1 MKDKNKSKSQLLE
14 ELSELQKQLERLELI
29 EDKCRKTNEELRFF
43 KKALET
49 MQLGVTVTDL
59 EGNILYTNPAEA
71 EMHGY
76 PVKEL
81 IGKNIRIFA
90 PSNLWNPI
98 AKEKITAINR
108 WKRESINKRKDNSIF
123 SVRLMSDVV
132 KNTKG
137 KPIGIVTT
145 CEDITY
151 HKKSEEKIV
160 YLAYHDTLTKLPNRY
175 LLIDRL
181 TQAIESA
188 KKYNRQMAILFLD
201 LDQFKRINDTL
212 GHDIGDKL
220 LQQIAKRLV
229 KYVRKA
235 DTVARVKEN
244 DIRNTVARLGG
255 DEFTILLTEIKYVRD
270 TTIVAQRIMEL
281 FSRAFEVK
289 GHEIF
294 VSFSIGIAVF
304 PYNGEN
310 ATSLLKNADT
320 AMYHAKRNGRNNF
333 QFYTESMNAFTV
345 ERFSVENQLRKALDN
360 RELQLYYQPQLDMR
374 KKEIVGV
381 EALLRW
387 NHSEK
392 GLLSAASFVPLAE
405 ETGYIL
411 PIGEW
416 VLQTAC
422 QQNKS
427 WQEAG
432 HKEIRVT
439 VNISGLQFK
448 QKGFAKTVHQ
458 ALESARLDPHYL
470 ELELTESILMDT
482 TDQAIALLRELKA
495 IGVQISID
503 DFGTG
508 FSSLNY
514 LNRLPIDILKIDK
527 SFIRDISFD
536 SNDNAIISAILSL
549 AHNLDLQVVA
559 EGVETVQQLL
569 YLYQKGNTLMQG
581 DLLSPP
587 LPGDS
592 LAQLFKKEDKA
603 FEYLWGML

>member
-1 MKDKNKSKSQLLE
+1 MKDKNKSKSQLL
-14 ELSELQKQLERLELI
+14 SELLKLQKHLQRLGPTK
-29 EDKCRKTNEELRFF
+29 DKYKKTNESLRLF

-76 PVKEL
+76 TVKEL

-90 PSNLWNPI
+90 PSKLWNPI
-98 AKEKITAINR
+98 VKEKLASINR
-108 WKRESINKRKDNSIF
+108 WKRESVNKRKDKSIF

-137 KPIGIVTT
+137 QPIGIVTT

-160 YLAYHDTLTKLPNRY
+160 HMAYHDTLTKLPNRY
-175 LLIDRL
+175 LLKDRL
-181 TQAIESA
+181 TQAIETA
-188 KKYNRQMAILFLD
+188 KKYNRKMAILFFD

-220 LQQIAKRLV
+220 LQQIAKRLLR
-229 KYVRKA
+229 YVRKS
-235 DTVARVKEN
+235 DTVARVKES
-244 DIRNTVARLGG
+244 DIRNTVARFGG
-255 DEFTILLTEIKYVRD
+255 DEFTILLTEIKHIRN
-270 TTIVAQRIMEL
+270 TTVVAQRIMEL
-281 FSRAFEVK
+281 FSKSFEVQ

-304 PYNGEN
+304 PHNGEN
-310 ATSLLKNADT
+310 ATTLLKNADT

-333 QFYTESMNAFTV
+333 QFYTESMNSITV
-345 ERFSVENQLRKALDN
+345 ERFSIENQLRRALDN
-360 RELQLYYQPQLDMR
+360 GELLLYYQPQLDI
-374 KKEIVGV
+374 KKREIVGA

-387 NHSEK
+387 NHPEK
-392 GLLSAASFVPLAE
+392 GLLSAASFIPLAE

-416 VLQTAC
+416 VLQSAC

-432 HKEIRVT
+432 HKKIRVT

-448 QKGFAKTVHQ
+448 QKSFVKTIQH
-458 ALESARLDPHYL
+458 ALNSSHLDPHYL

-482 TDQAIALLRELKA
+482 TDQAIALLTELKS

-514 LNRLPIDILKIDK
+514 LNRFPIDILKIDK

-536 SNDNAIISAILSL
+536 SNDNAIITAIISL
-549 AHNLDLQVVA
+549 AHNLNLQVIA
-559 EGVETVQQLL
+559 EGVETIQQFLF
-569 YLYQKGNTLMQG
+569 LYQHGNTLMQG

-587 LPGDS
+587 LPDDS
-592 LAQLFKKEDKA
+592 LRQLFKKEDKA
-603 FEYLWGML
+603 FEYLWKIL